1 MAYRRS
7 SSRSRS
13 SRGRSTRARPARA
26 YSGRS
31 ARRSTRGGR
40 ASGVNTLRLV
50 IEQVQASP
58 VSRNQQ
64 VLAKLNPPAK
74 QAKF

>member
-1 MAYRRS
+1 M
-7 SSRSRS
+7 
-13 SRGRSTRARPARA
+13 
-26 YSGRS
+26 
-31 ARRSTRGGR
+31 
-40 ASGVNTLRLV
+40 NTLRLV